1 MILPTRRD
9 QRSSIPRHAHAPA
22 PSPSR
27 RWSIRCIAFALVTD
41 GNLGTPLAP
50 RFRLRFGCAPLH
62 SGLLSAIRCAPFRS
76 RSPTLRPERPGTNF
90 TDGSGAGVQRSHPGG
105 EHHLPRDPMLL
116 PQRIRKADL
125 RRLGKPAAERQATG
139 AGEPRRMEQRRQQRW
154 PARAQTGTICAS
166 SPTRKARELK

>member
-1 MILPTRRD
+1 MVDSLHCVHA
-9 QRSSIPRHAHAPA
+9 RHG
-22 PSPSR
+22 R
-27 RWSIRCIAFALVTD
+27 Q
-41 GNLGTPLAP
+41 LGTATCAALPSKV
-50 RFRLRFGCAPLH
+50 RLRAAALRSPL
-62 SGLLSAIRCAPFRS
+62 LYTLRFVPPFRS

-125 RRLGKPAAERQATG
+125 RRLGKPAAEREATG
-139 AGEPRRMEQRRQQRW
+139 DGEPRRTEQRRQQRW
-154 PARAQTGTICAS
+154 PARVQTGTISAS